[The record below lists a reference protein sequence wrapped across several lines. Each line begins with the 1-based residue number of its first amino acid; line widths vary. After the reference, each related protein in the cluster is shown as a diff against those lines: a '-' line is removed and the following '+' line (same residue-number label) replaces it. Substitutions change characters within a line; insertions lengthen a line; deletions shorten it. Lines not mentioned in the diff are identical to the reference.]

1 MELVNLKSLMFNS
14 YDDHAELVIEVRKEK
29 LSYLSTYLIDV
40 IEINKILNSIQR
52 NNIELDL
59 NDCIESV
66 DYSDFQEFALDIN
79 KIENLSMTK
88 SEIDFM
94 AINSFK
100 KQIRA

>member
-1 MELVNLKSLMFNS
+1 MFNS

-40 IEINKILNSIQR
+40 IEINRILNSIQR

-79 KIENLSMTK
+79 KIENLGHLKFLHTLYLHNNCISK
-88 SEIDFM
+88 ID
-94 AINSFK
+94 NLSN
-100 KQIRA
+100 